1 MNQLLRR
8 NHDELSGFVIGH
20 LMNCVLFSRSPIYVQ
35 APLLCS
41 MLDRL
46 KEFVWLAG
54 AYDVTGQDRQSD
66 KLSVGSSLSE
76 HRVGAECSPST
87 YLRTRN
93 SSWSDDARSDVS
105 QARSTPEEEYKK
117 EVFSACGVVTVVLS
131 VAYCMTNPYLVLLAV
146 GAFASLVFAV
156 YATHTQKWE
165 CGESVMA

>member
-54 AYDVTGQDRQSD
+54 TYDVTGQDRQSD
-66 KLSVGSSLSE
+66 KLSVDSSLSE

-93 SSWSDDARSDVS
+93 SSWSDDARSEVS
-105 QARSTPEEEYKK
+105 QTRSTPEEE
-117 EVFSACGVVTVVLS
+117 GVSTQLLKHLS
-131 VAYCMTNPYLVLLAV
+131 LFLGYGAGAIRYLV
-146 GAFASLVFAV
+146 
-156 YATHTQKWE
+156 TN
-165 CGESVMA
+165 GENSGSG